1 MRAKDIM
8 HRRVHTVRPE
18 TRLRELLR
26 LFESHGI
33 TGAPVV
39 GPGGDLIGMISR
51 SDLLR
56 EQCRAGLGRS
66 TEGPICVPDMTVEA
80 AMTPWTVSF
89 EEDVPVE
96 EIARQMLAKGIH
108 RVAVTREGTLCGI
121 ISSTDM
127 TRALLAVLT
136 GRERPERDKEAGS

>member
-8 HRRVHTVRPE
+8 HHRVRTVRPE

-26 LFESHGI
+26 MFDEHGI

-39 GPGGDLIGMISR
+39 GPGGDLIGMVSR

-56 EQCRAGLGRS
+56 EQCRAGMS
-66 TEGPICVPDMTVEA
+66 AAEGPVVLPDMTVEA
-80 AMTPWTVSF
+80 AMTPWVVSF
-89 EEDVPVE
+89 EDDTPVE

-108 RVAVTREGTLCGI
+108 RVCVTHEGRLCGI
-121 ISSTDM
+121 ITSTDM
-127 TRALLAVLT
+127 TRALLARLS
-136 GRERPERDKEAGS
+136 GRPPA